1 MRSLWLKL
9 LGAFVL
15 VVLIGS
21 AVDAFLMYRAAY
33 GQFSRF
39 VTQGGEASAR
49 QLAPVLAAY
58 FQRTGSWQGVES
70 VLNSPWI
77 TMMDAN
83 PAQAG
88 VPSSDAQRWP
98 GMMEPGMMDH
108 EMDDMMH
115 DSEMTGA
122 SSMQSTDM
130 GNNMWASMGFRLLLV
145 DTQNAVVAD
154 SAAGLTGSTLSAAD
168 LAMGMPV
175 IVDGRQVGTLLVVTA
190 TVDNPSPATDFLQAL
205 NRSTWLSSL
214 AAGGLALVLGLF
226 LFRQIVAP
234 VRAVTT
240 AALRVAAGEFN
251 QRVPITSGDEI
262 GQLAAAFNQM
272 AEALVRDQQL
282 RRNMIADIAHE
293 LRTPLSVIHANLEAM
308 QDGILSPNPQEI
320 ALLQEKSLLLSR
332 LVADL
337 RLLSLAEAGQL
348 KLERAPV
355 DLSILLTR
363 ELDPMRIQADGRGVK
378 LEMQIADPLPRVD
391 VDADRIRQVIGN
403 LVGNALRY
411 TAAGGKII
419 VRAFE
424 GAEGSGTP
432 EVVVEVNDSGQGIA
446 PEDIP
451 YVFDHFYRADK
462 SRSRASG
469 GSGIGLAIVKQL
481 VEAHG
486 GRVWVKSQ
494 LGEGATF
501 SFAVPVA

>member
-1 MRSLWLKL
+1 MHSLWLKL

-15 VVLIGS
+15 VILIGS
-21 AVDAFLMYRAAY
+21 AVDAFLMYRAVH

-77 TMMDAN
+77 AMMDDN
-83 PAQAG
+83 PAQAEP
-88 VPSSDAQRWP
+88 PSSDAQRWP
-98 GMMEPGMMDH
+98 GMMGH
-108 EMDDMMH
+108 GMDDMMDGMMH
-115 DSEMTGA
+115 DDEMNGA
-122 SSMQSTDM
+122 SMMESTHM
-130 GNNMWASMGFRLLLV
+130 GNTMWASMGFRLLLV

-154 SAAGLTGSTLSAAD
+154 SAVGLTGSTLSPAEVAI
-168 LAMGMPV
+168 GTPV
-175 IVDGRQVGTLLVVTA
+175 AVDGRQVGTLLVVTA
-190 TVDNPSPATDFLQAL
+190 TVDSPSPTTDFLQAL

-214 AAGGLALVLGLF
+214 AAGGLALVLGVF

-234 VRAVTT
+234 VQTVTT
-240 AALRVAAGEFN
+240 AAQRVAAGAFN
-251 QRVPITSGDEI
+251 QRVPITSRDEI
-262 GQLAAAFNQM
+262 GQLATAFNQM

-308 QDGILSPNPQEI
+308 QDGVLSPDSQEI
-320 ALLQEKSLLLSR
+320 ALLQEKTLLLSR

-355 DLSILLTR
+355 DLSALLSR
-363 ELDPMRIQADGRGVK
+363 EVEHLRMQADGREVN
-378 LEMQIADPLPRVD
+378 LELQIADPLPTVD
-391 VDADRIRQVIGN
+391 VDADRIRQVFGN

-411 TAAGGKII
+411 TAAGGRII

-424 GAEGSGTP
+424 GSQASNTP
-432 EVVVEVNDSGQGIA
+432 EVVVEVSDSGRGIA
-446 PEDIP
+446 PEDLP

-462 SRSRASG
+462 SRSRTSG

-501 SFAVPVA
+501 TFAIPVA